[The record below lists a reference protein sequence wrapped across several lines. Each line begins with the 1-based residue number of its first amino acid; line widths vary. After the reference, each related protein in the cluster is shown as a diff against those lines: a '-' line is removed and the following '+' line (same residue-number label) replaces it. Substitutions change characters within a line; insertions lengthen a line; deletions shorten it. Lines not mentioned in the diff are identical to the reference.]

1 MTGAAIA
8 STRAR
13 HVRRARPSTR
23 RPTPAAPRPD
33 RTACPECG
41 GVLFWHAAARD
52 AAPELLCAG
61 CTAFTVARDVA
72 LDAAALD
79 ASDLPPRLQLIRRS
93 FQDVYRIVRD
103 HDGRT
108 KLARY
113 GVWAEYRRRVDPWAG
128 VSTVA
133 HALTFLRGAGFARRG
148 AFGWA
153 AVEPK
158 GGA

>member
-1 MTGAAIA
+1 MTGAAIS

-13 HVRRARPSTR
+13 HVRWARPSAR
-23 RPTPAAPRPD
+23 RSAPKPARRD
-33 RTACPECG
+33 RTACPACG
-41 GVLFWHAAARD
+41 GARFWHAAARD
-52 AAPELLCAG
+52 AAPELLCARRV
-61 CTAFTVARDVA
+61 AFTVARDVA
-72 LDAAALD
+72 LDAPAHGV
-79 ASDLPPRLQLIRRS
+79 SDLPPRLQLARRS

-108 KLARY
+108 KLARF

-133 HALTFLRGAGFARRG
+133 HALTFLRAAGLARRG
-148 AFGWA
+148 ALGWA
-153 AVEPK
+153 AVEPE